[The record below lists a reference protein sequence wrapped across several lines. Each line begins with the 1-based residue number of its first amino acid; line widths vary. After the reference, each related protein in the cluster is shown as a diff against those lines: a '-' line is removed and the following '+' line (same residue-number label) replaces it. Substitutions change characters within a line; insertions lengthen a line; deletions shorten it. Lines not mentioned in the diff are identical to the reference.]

1 MTKTILT
8 LFVLLSSL
16 PQSQRGGGKP
26 LIDNNRVTVQEIGP
40 TNGQPAPIEGHK
52 LDVVVIDLDGKT
64 AFFVPKGSSHPSP
77 KHAIVVDLKDVSVPP
92 LVNKTKYPL
101 AFPRPD
107 VKKIVEN
114 NRVIIWDYSWASGKP
129 TPMHY
134 HDKDVVVVYLADGE
148 LKSTTPDGE
157 SVVNPISFGMTRFN
171 APDRSH
177 TEELVKGAA
186 RAIIT
191 ELK

>member
-1 MTKTILT
+1 MTKIILL
-8 LFVLLSSL
+8 LFAALTQPVQESRDAK
-16 PQSQRGGGKP
+16 Q
-26 LIDNNRVTVQEIGP
+26 LIDNERVTVREFLNAS
-40 TNGQPAPIEGHK
+40 TPIVAKDHD
-52 LDVVVIDLDGKT
+52 LVVIDLDMKT
-64 AFFVPKGSSHPSP
+64 ASFVGKGSTRGGS
-77 KHAIVVDLKDVSVPP
+77 KHAIVVELKDRSVPP
-92 LVNKTKYPL
+92 LPNKTKYPL

-107 VKKIVEN
+107 VKKITEN
-114 NRVIIWDYSWASGKP
+114 SRVIVWDYTWTPGKP

-148 LKSTTPDGE
+148 VKSTTPEGKSE
-157 SVVNPISFGMTRFN
+157 VNQISFGLTRFN
-171 APDRSH
+171 RPDRTH

>member
-8 LFVLLSSL
+8 LIVLLTSL
-16 PQSQRGGGKP
+16 PPRQQGGAKQ
-26 LIDNNRVTVQEIGP
+26 LIDNNRVTIQETGP
-40 TNGQPAPIEGHK
+40 TTSQPAPVEGHK
-52 LDVVVIDLDGKT
+52 LDVVVIDLDAKT
-64 AFFVPKGSSHPSP
+64 AFFVPKGSSHASP
-77 KHAIVVDLKDVSVPP
+77 KHAIVVDLKDVSVQP
-92 LVNKTKYPL
+92 LVNKTKYQL
-101 AFPRPD
+101 AFPRPG

-114 NRVIIWDYSWASGKP
+114 NRVIIWDYTWTPGQP

-148 LKSTTPDGE
+148 LKSTTSDGQ

>member
-1 MTKTILT
+1 
-8 LFVLLSSL
+8 
-16 PQSQRGGGKP
+16 
-26 LIDNNRVTVQEIGP
+26 
-40 TNGQPAPIEGHK
+40 
-52 LDVVVIDLDGKT
+52 
-64 AFFVPKGSSHPSP
+64 
-77 KHAIVVDLKDVSVPP
+77 VVDLKDVSVPP

-101 AFPRPD
+101 AFPRPG
-107 VKKIVEN
+107 VKKILEN
-114 NRVIIWDYSWASGKP
+114 NRVIIWDYTWTPGKP

-134 HDKDVVVVYLADGE
+134 HDKEVVVVYLAEGD
-148 LKSTTPDGE
+148 LKSTTPDGQ